1 MLQVNPHPGWFL
13 AAALADLVENNIHL
27 TSLGLEWNSIGMV
40 ESGMQRLCHVRHCKA
55 SARAGAWG
63 REPLYQT
70 HEVAMALTRDLI
82 SGDHAEFDFNR
93 ARPTEQRH
101 LKHGRRGPG
110 RDALQEHIAQAN

>member
-55 SARAGAWG
+55 STCTCRGMGARTTVSDARG
-63 REPLYQT
+63 
-70 HEVAMALTRDLI
+70 
-82 SGDHAEFDFNR
+82 GDGTDPRLDF
-93 ARPTEQRH
+93 
-101 LKHGRRGPG
+101 RRSRGI
-110 RDALQEHIAQAN
+110 RL